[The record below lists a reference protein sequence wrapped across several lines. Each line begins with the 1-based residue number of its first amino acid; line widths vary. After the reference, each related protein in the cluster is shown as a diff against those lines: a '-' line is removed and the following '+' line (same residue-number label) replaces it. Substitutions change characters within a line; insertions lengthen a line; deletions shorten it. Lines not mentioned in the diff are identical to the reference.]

1 MRLNDEIFQKV
12 YNGDASK
19 FGEFQD
25 KVSTYTIGKAGVANI
40 YAWLADMN
48 KKNPDALWA
57 NGVVPSP
64 KGFVSAAVH
73 YSIPKS
79 TSILGFGEGCMEKVH
94 VDLNTRVNTQIL
106 E

>member
-40 YAWLADMN
+40 YAWLA
-48 KKNPDALWA
+48 
-57 NGVVPSP
+57 
-64 KGFVSAAVH
+64 
-73 YSIPKS
+73 
-79 TSILGFGEGCMEKVH
+79 
-94 VDLNTRVNTQIL
+94 
-106 E
+106 